1 MLEGRYN
8 TKIEREME
16 KSEWVISCFDFFIP
30 VNKSKIPNPIFNFTC
45 LPRSN

>member
-16 KSEWVISCFDFFIP
+16 KSEWVISCFDFFVS
-30 VNKSKIPNPIFNFTC
+30 VNKYKIQCFIFNFNS